1 MAQNGQ
7 RWRWMIRWLP
17 NYSVLM
23 VTITLSLAMGCVLA
37 STANSD
43 STANSAPSV
52 STPSSVAPSTPT
64 MPLRLLSMEQF
75 PVSIARDE
83 QLWQPSRH
91 DRAALLRAI
100 DHSLRYLQTPAAINA
115 YHSYLVPGISRERVQ
130 RSLERFRQLVQTSRS
145 AHELAVAVR
154 REFVAYQSVGKDDQG
169 AVMFTGYFE
178 PVYLAS
184 RQPTAEFRYPL
195 YRKPP
200 DLETWPK
207 PHPTRAQLEG
217 IDGLQGDRG
226 WLRGLQIVWLRDRLE
241 AFLVHVQ
248 GSARLQLP
256 DGKVMTVGYAGRTEH
271 PYTGIGREL
280 VKDGK
285 LRLEDLTLQTL
296 VTYFQQYPEELNR
309 YLPRNHSFIFF
320 RETDGQ
326 EPTGSLSV
334 PVTAERSIATD
345 KSLMP
350 PGALALIHTRLPT
363 TSITAPSQQPWVSRY
378 VLDQDTG
385 SAIRGAG
392 RVDIFMGT
400 GKQAGDRAGVI
411 NSPGS
416 LYYLLLKEW

>member
-1 MAQNGQ
+1 MQ
-7 RWRWMIRWLP
+7 WLL
-17 NYSVLM
+17 NHGVL
-23 VTITLSLAMGCVLA
+23 VVIITLSLALGRVFT

-43 STANSAPSV
+43 STTNSASPASIPS
-52 STPSSVAPSTPT
+52 PVAPSTPAL
-64 MPLRLLSMEQF
+64 PLRLLSMEQF
-75 PVSIARDE
+75 PASIAQDE

-100 DHSLRYLQTPAAINA
+100 DHSLRYLQTPAAIAA
-115 YHSYLVPGISRERVQ
+115 YRSYPVPGISRERVQ
-130 RSLERFRQLVQTSRS
+130 RSLERFQQLVQTSRS
-145 AHELAVAVR
+145 AQELAAAVR
-154 REFVAYQSVGKDDQG
+154 QEFAVYQSVGKDGQG
-169 AVMFTGYFE
+169 TVMFTGYFE

-195 YRKPP
+195 YRRPP
-200 DLETWPK
+200 DLDTWTK

-226 WLRGLQIVWLRDRLE
+226 RLRGLQLVWLRDRLE

-248 GSARLQLP
+248 GSARLRLP
-256 DGKVMTVGYAGRTEH
+256 DGRVMTVGYAGRTEH
-271 PYTGIGREL
+271 PYTSIGREL

-296 VTYFQQYPEELNR
+296 VAYFQQHPEELNR
-309 YLPRNHSFIFF
+309 YLPRNRSFIFF

-416 LYYLLLKEW
+416 LYYLLLKE